1 MRFAELVEVERV
13 STYSGDTKRLA
24 RGGIGAKNENSERE
38 DEMSSKFRD
47 KKERKKRD
55 AIDWMSADGCGGFG
69 SL

>member
-24 RGGIGAKNENSERE
+24 RGGIGVKNENSERE

-47 KKERKKRD
+47 KKERKKERRD
-55 AIDWMSADGCGGFG
+55 
-69 SL
+69 